1 MAELDKQQIRLHG
14 HDVGYRCAG
23 SGPVVVLVHGM
34 AGSSDTW
41 RAVMPE
47 LAEHF
52 TVIAPDLLG
61 HGDSAKPRGDYSL
74 GGFASGVRDLLVAL
88 GHERATLVGQS
99 LGGGVA
105 MQFAYQFPERCDR
118 LVLVS
123 SGGLGDEV
131 NLLLRLLTLPG
142 AEYVLPVACNDW
154 VHGAGVAIVGWLR
167 HVGLHVSPNVAQ
179 MWESYGSLAD
189 APTRIAFLHTLR
201 SVVDHA
207 GQRVSAADR
216 LYLATET
223 PTMIVWG
230 DHDRIIPV
238 EQGYTTHA
246 AIPGSRLEIFEGC
259 GHFPQCEDPDRF
271 AEVLTDFMNTTA
283 PATISADAWRARILL
298 ATEGAT

>member
-1 MAELDKQQIRLHG
+1 MEQLAKQHIVLHG
-14 HDVGYRCAG
+14 HDVGFLTAG
-23 SGPVVVLVHGM
+23 SGPVIVLVHGM
-34 AGSSDTW
+34 AGSADTW
-41 RAVMPE
+41 RAVIPT
-47 LAEHF
+47 LAERF

-61 HGDSAKPRGDYSL
+61 HGDSAKPRTDYSL

-99 LGGGVA
+99 LGGGVV

-131 NLLLRLLTLPG
+131 SVLLRLLTLPG
-142 AEYVLPVACNDW
+142 TEYLLPVACNGW
-154 VHGAGVAIVGWLR
+154 VHEAGIAIAGWLR
-167 HVGLHVSPNVAQ
+167 HAGLHVSPNVAQ
-179 MWESYGSLAD
+179 MWQSYGSLAD
-189 APTRIAFLHTLR
+189 APTRIAFLQTLR

-223 PTMIVWG
+223 PMMIVWG

-238 EQGYTTHA
+238 EQGFETHS

-259 GHFPQCEDPDRF
+259 GHFPHCEQPDRF
-271 AEVLTDFMNTTA
+271 AAVLTDFMDTTS
-283 PATISADAWRARILL
+283 PATVSADAWRARILL
-298 ATEGAT
+298 ASQLCS

>member
-1 MAELDKQQIRLHG
+1 MEPFAKQHITLHG
-14 HDVGYRCAG
+14 HDVGYRSAG
-23 SGPVVVLVHGM
+23 SGPVIVLLHGM
-34 AGSSDTW
+34 AGSSETW
-41 RAVMPE
+41 RAVMPA
-47 LAEHF
+47 LAEQF
-52 TVIAPDLLG
+52 TVVAPDLLG
-61 HGDSAKPRGDYSL
+61 HGESAKPRGDYSL
-74 GGFASGVRDLLVAL
+74 GAFASSVRDLLVAL

-105 MQFAYQFPERCDR
+105 MQFAYQFPERCER

-154 VHGAGVAIVGWLR
+154 VHDAGVTLGGWLR
-167 HVGLHVSPNVAQ
+167 RLGLDVSPNVVQ
-179 MWESYGSLAD
+179 MWEAYGSLAD
-189 APTRIAFLHTLR
+189 SPTRVAFLHTLR

-207 GQRVSAADR
+207 GQRVSASDR
-216 LYLATET
+216 FYLATET

-238 EQGYTTHA
+238 EQGYATHA

-259 GHFPQCEDPDRF
+259 GHFPHCENPDRF
-271 AEVLTDFMNTTA
+271 AAVLTDFMNTTE
-283 PATISADAWRARILL
+283 PAAVSADLWRERILL
-298 ATEGAT
+298 AARGGS